1 MEIIMSDCIF
11 CKIAQG
17 EIPSKTIYEDEKFRV
32 ILDLAPVTK
41 GHALILPKKHAI
53 NLFELSDETAAEAI
67 VLAKKIA
74 GKMREKLKC
83 DGLNLLQNNGETAGQ
98 TIHHFHIHVIPRY
111 EGDGQ
116 ELGWVPNEA
125 TQEELEMVRKE
136 ITE

>member
-1 MEIIMSDCIF
+1 M
-11 CKIAQG
+11 
-17 EIPSKTIYEDEKFRV
+17 
-32 ILDLAPVTK
+32 
-41 GHALILPKKHAI
+41 
-53 NLFELSDETAAEAI
+53 
-67 VLAKKIA
+67 
-74 GKMREKLKC
+74 KC

>member
-1 MEIIMSDCIF
+1 MSDCIF

-17 EIPSKTIYEDEKFRV
+17 EIPSKTIYEYEKFRV